1 MLSGASDAETCG
13 NLIKKVWYNAIYEES
28 DSKTD
33 KYTKPNGYF
42 VSDFNDALQNL
53 FSDSS
58 FSSQIADINS
68 NKDTVN
74 SLMKKLKNPPEEY
87 KDAYEVLSK
96 LYDAYI
102 SLTNL
107 ATDPTGSLQ
116 TFSRNFN
123 DADNETLNC
132 YNALSMQDA
141 TDFDSGTTSQN
152 DADAFVDGM
161 DNSDIN
167 GAFTGEGSA
176 VNDFGDYPVE
186 EEEAGM
192 EESSEPDME
201 LEGNAI
207 GSAGGDDIGIG
218 SGMDTS
224 GGETALSG
232 GNPSSGEQASVQ
244 SGGIISEISGNAGMK
259 LSDSSET
266 SGGVYASDEGES
278 SYTAGGQGYTSEGR
292 SPHTD
297 FSSARENGKYESEGY
312 HDFDGLMY
320 QNTSTNMGPNQGI
333 HAEELKKREQG
344 IGSESGEIRE
354 VPKTREEF
362 RKKNQ
367 RNHSHSEDHFLT

>member
-1 MLSGASDAETCG
+1 MAMTTCPNCGEQISDKAKKCVHCGTVLVQEEKKYCPDCGAELEEGMDTCPKCGCPIENIIETEKTPQQIEVTGVKITKKSKKIIAIAIIAVIGVAMIVAIGVQTHKKNVAAKAATEAQKQSQEYGTNLNLAAYSMLSGASDAETCG

-132 YNALSMQDA
+132 YNALKM
-141 TDFDSGTTSQN
+141 
-152 DADAFVDGM
+152 
-161 DNSDIN
+161 
-167 GAFTGEGSA
+167 
-176 VNDFGDYPVE
+176 YLE
-186 EEEAGM
+186 E
-192 EESSEPDME
+192 
-201 LEGNAI
+201 
-207 GSAGGDDIGIG
+207 
-218 SGMDTS
+218 
-224 GGETALSG
+224 
-232 GNPSSGEQASVQ
+232 
-244 SGGIISEISGNAGMK
+244 
-259 LSDSSET
+259 
-266 SGGVYASDEGES
+266 
-278 SYTAGGQGYTSEGR
+278 
-292 SPHTD
+292 
-297 FSSARENGKYESEGY
+297 
-312 HDFDGLMY
+312 
-320 QNTSTNMGPNQGI
+320 
-333 HAEELKKREQG
+333 
-344 IGSESGEIRE
+344 
-354 VPKTREEF
+354 
-362 RKKNQ
+362 
-367 RNHSHSEDHFLT
+367 